1 MAYHITRGMRAK
13 PTKATTYGPEGA
25 GKTIF
30 ASHWPGAVFID
41 IEDGS
46 GHYDVARLPRPTEW
60 LGLLAEVNAAADMP
74 EVGTLVIDTLDAAE
88 TLCVK
93 HVLTVKKWSSIEDA
107 GYGKGYTYLA
117 DEFAKLFVA
126 LDKVIESGKNV
137 LLLAHAQIKKFEQ
150 PDEMGAYDRWEL
162 KLQKK
167 CAPIVKEWCDLLL
180 FANFKNDM
188 MKDEQTKKYKATG
201 GRRRVMYAS
210 HTAAYDAKNRL
221 GLPDEMPFDFDAI
234 KDKVFDPSGDATEAT
249 SIHDDENEAQAGA
262 EAAANAA
269 TAVTDTVANEP
280 AKATQPTQQEM
291 SDYLHE
297 IANGNMNAKP
307 PKFEEVTEPEIIQ
320 LHQLMYDSGVNEAQL
335 RDAVGS
341 RKNNPY
347 TEETPISEYSIE
359 FVRNTLLKHWDKIV
373 ATVSER
379 GELYPDVP
387 F

>member
-13 PTKATTYGPEGA
+13 PTKAVTYGPEGV
-25 GKTIF
+25 GKTVF
-30 ASHWPGAVFID
+30 GSHWHGAVFID

-46 GHYDVARLPRPTEW
+46 GHYDVARFPRPTEW

-88 TLCVK
+88 TLCIK

-126 LDKVIESGKNV
+126 LDKVIDSGKNV

-167 CAPIVKEWCDLLL
+167 CSPIVKEWCDLLL

-221 GLPDEMPFDFDAI
+221 ELPDEMPFDFESI
-234 KDKVFDPSGDATEAT
+234 KDKVFDPSANATEANT
-249 SIHDDENEAQAGA
+249 NAVETASIHDDENEAQAGA
-262 EAAANAA
+262 EAAAKAA
-269 TAVTDTVANEP
+269 
-280 AKATQPTQQEM
+280 QPTQQEM

-307 PKFEEVTEPEIIQ
+307 PVFDEVTEPEIQQ
-320 LHQLMYDSGVNEAQL
+320 LHQLMEDSGVNEAQL
-335 RDAVGS
+335 RDAVAS
-341 RKNNPY
+341 RANNDY
-347 TEETPISEYSIE
+347 TIENTIADYSIE

-379 GELYPDVP
+379 GELYSDVP

>member
-1 MAYHITRGMRAK
+1 M
-13 PTKATTYGPEGA
+13 
-25 GKTIF
+25 
-30 ASHWPGAVFID
+30 
-41 IEDGS
+41 
-46 GHYDVARLPRPTEW
+46 
-60 LGLLAEVNAAADMP
+60 GLLAEVNAAADMP